1 MGGGRSSLTPG
12 PAGVYAAG
20 SCAAARTEPPV
31 AGQRVVGSV
40 TPAGWGRGRAW
51 SGCRTASSGRG
62 SAPASTPAHCRCP
75 GPDERSD
82 RSAAPGRCDRPRC
95 RFSSGSAVT
104 AEERAPQPAQRRE
117 QRHPGAA
124 AVPRTEMI
132 TCGELPHQG
141 RRPFRLTLRDGGTT
155 QHREMAVETR
165 TGRTAPAADGR
176 DSRPA
181 THCYLFHDSPHPTRA
196 PGPGQGNPISLGGHA
211 CRPVNGFTC
220 PALTLTNT
228 IRNVTYT
235 AWARAS

>member
-1 MGGGRSSLTPG
+1 MSAGGRRSPRPVGGSG
-12 PAGVYAAG
+12 PAGPAGAHRGDRASHMHKTTRCRATGGGERVAGRVGTGPGVKRMPCGIPGAGIPPRRAHRHAAG
-20 SCAAARTEPPV
+20 AL
-31 AGQRVVGSV
+31 
-40 TPAGWGRGRAW
+40 
-51 SGCRTASSGRG
+51 
-62 SAPASTPAHCRCP
+62 

-95 RFSSGSAVT
+95 RFRSGSAVT
-104 AEERAPQPAQRRE
+104 AEQRAPQPAQRRE

-132 TCGELPHQG
+132 TCGELLHQG
-141 RRPFRLTLRDGGTT
+141 RRPFRLALRDGRTT

-196 PGPGQGNPISLGGHA
+196 PGPGRVTLSLSEDTRA
-211 CRPVNGFTC
+211 DRSTDS
-220 PALTLTNT
+220 PAPP
-228 IRNVTYT
+228 
-235 AWARAS
+235 